1 MAEPKKQKTKVIY
14 VKVPGFNQVKRKVI
28 MVADDEAEGL
38 KDATNY
44 KVRGGE
50 RGPY

>member
-1 MAEPKKQKTKVIY
+1 MTEPKKKTKVIY
-14 VKVPGFNQVKRKVI
+14 VKVPGFNQMKRKV
-28 MVADDEAEGL
+28 VLVTDDKSEGL